1 MEEQINQIKNDYL
14 DNIGQAHTLQ
24 QLDQIFLDLFG
35 KNGKLTLF
43 PREFSK
49 LSKDELKKVGPLF
62 NQVKKELEQAI
73 GNRRQEIREEG
84 YRKLNEETFDINAK
98 VQNKKRKGHLH
109 PLTQFEK
116 KIADLFAKL
125 GFQQYDAP
133 HIDTDYNTYEVL
145 NIPKDS
151 PARDLQDTF
160 YISVPGNA
168 SSAYIDVKAPNPE
181 DKLVL
186 RGHTSNSEVRFM
198 KEYKPPI
205 RMMLIGRCFRY
216 ENLDARHEHT
226 FDQFEIV
233 YIDRGVNMGNLQF
246 LSEYFLKAVFGSEIK
261 ARLRTKYYPQ
271 VEPGAGMD
279 GLCIFCKGEG
289 CKVCGN
295 VGWLE
300 LGGAGMIHPVA
311 LKNGGIDP
319 NIYSGLAWGISPL
332 RMAMLIYGIEDVRLF
347 LSGDLRFLEKF

>member
-1 MEEQINQIKNDYL
+1 MEEKLGKIQKDYL
-14 DNIGQAHTLQ
+14 AKIKSAKSLKE
-24 QLDQIFLDLFG
+24 LDGIFLALFG
-35 KNGKLTLF
+35 KNGELTLL
-43 PREFSK
+43 PKEFSK
-49 LSKDELKKVGPLF
+49 LSKEELQKIGPLF
-62 NQVKKELEQAI
+62 NSTKQNLDKEISDKRE
-73 GNRRQEIREEG
+73 EIREAS
-84 YRKLNEETFDINAK
+84 YKKLDQEKLDLSTLQGNALEAG
-98 VQNKKRKGHLH
+98 QLQKRTGHLH

-116 KIADLFAKL
+116 KIADLFGKL

-133 HIDTDYNTYEVL
+133 HIDTDYNVYEVL

-160 YISVPGNA
+160 YV
-168 SSAYIDVKAPNPE
+168 DVKAANKD
-181 DKLVL
+181 DKMIL

-198 KEYKPPI
+198 REYKPPI

-233 YIDRGVNMGNLQF
+233 YIDKGVNMGNLQY
-246 LSEYFLKAVFGSEIK
+246 LSEYFLKAVFGTEIR
-261 ARLRTKYYPQ
+261 ARMRTKYYPQ
-271 VEPGAGMD
+271 VEPGAGID
-279 GLCIFCKGEG
+279 GLCIFCKGKG
-289 CKVCGN
+289 CKVCGG

-319 NIYSGLAWGISPL
+319 NVYSGLAWGISPE
-332 RMAMLIYGIEDVRLF
+332 RMVMLIEGIEDIRLF
-347 LSGDLRFLEKF
+347 RSGDLNFLQKY

>member
-1 MEEQINQIKNDYL
+1 MENQIREIQNKYL
-14 DNIGQAHTLQ
+14 EKISSASNLKE
-24 QLDQIFLDLFG
+24 LDQLFLDLFG
-35 KNGKLTLF
+35 KNGDITLI
-43 PREFSK
+43 PKEFAS
-49 LSKDELKKVGPLF
+49 LSAKEKKKVGPLF
-62 NQVKKELEQAI
+62 NLIKQELEKAL
-73 GNRRQEIREEG
+73 RVKREVVREEI
-84 YRKLNEETFDINAK
+84 YKNLENEKFTITPSRWEA
-98 VQNKKRKGHLH
+98 KKRQGHLH

-116 KIADLFAKL
+116 KIADIFSKL

-160 YISVPGNA
+160 YVDANA
-168 SSAYIDVKAPNPE
+168 SDPE
-181 DKLVL
+181 DKLIL

-198 KEYKPPI
+198 KEYQPPI

-233 YIDRGVNMGNLQF
+233 YIDRGVNMGNLQY
-246 LSEYFLKAVFGSEIK
+246 LSEYFLKAVFGTEIR
-261 ARLRTKYYPQ
+261 ARMRTKYYPQ
-271 VEPGAGMD
+271 VEPGAGID
-279 GLCIFCKGEG
+279 GLCIFCKGKG
-289 CKVCGN
+289 CRVCGN
-295 VGWLE
+295 IGWLE

-319 NIYSGLAWGISPL
+319 NEYSGLAWGISPE
-332 RMAMLIYGIEDVRLF
+332 RMVMLIEGIEDIRLF
-347 LSGDLRFLEKF
+347 RSGDLKFLQKF